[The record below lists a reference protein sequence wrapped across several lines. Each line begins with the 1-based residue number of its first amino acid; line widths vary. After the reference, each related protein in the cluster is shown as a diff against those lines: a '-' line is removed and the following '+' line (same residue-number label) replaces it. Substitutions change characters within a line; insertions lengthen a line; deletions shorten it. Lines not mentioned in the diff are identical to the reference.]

1 MRARYSPGMVRTSA
15 LRRELGLPGPTP
27 GDPDP
32 ELPTLA
38 DALAAAAPLPPARVR
53 RAYLRRLAGDLRPHL
68 PALNLLLDDLRGVTG
83 RAQPE
88 RALAQWLASVT
99 GGRATLYSSWDEV
112 VAQQG
117 TPGPARA
124 EQRLVYEGRPVGR
137 LTLEAAPEWL
147 ALVPLVAEQARL
159 ARLQAAAA
167 GAARRR
173 AGERQFEALLAGDLS
188 GAPGGG
194 PCVLAALRLGG
205 PMPRTG
211 SARERRL
218 QQLDLLC
225 AVGEGQLQGQRLPCL
240 ATVRGDKALW
250 LWQGQDSAREAAAL
264 HRGLLSATEALFSLG
279 ISAPQPGFASVRAA
293 LGQAVQAL
301 QEVRAPR
308 GLMTFER
315 LDPFQT
321 LLESG
326 ALHTLSEQ
334 VLGRL
339 RAADDGR
346 LEDTLRE
353 YLRRPG
359 SLGALAQA
367 LNVHINTLRHR
378 LRRTE
383 EVLGGDLNDPA
394 FVARLYLALHAGQEG
409 APGAFGDAEAPGAE

>member
-1 MRARYSPGMVRTSA
+1 MTHDSGLRPRRYSPGMVRTSA
-15 LRRELGLPGPTP
+15 LRRELGLPGLPP

-38 DALAAAAPLPPARVR
+38 DALALAAPLPPARVR
-53 RAYLRRLAGDLRPHL
+53 RAYLRLLAAELRPHL

-88 RALAQWLASVT
+88 RALTQWLASVT
-99 GGRATLYSSWDEV
+99 GGRATIHSSWGEV

-159 ARLQAAAA
+159 ARLQSAAA

-173 AGERQFEALLAGDLS
+173 VGERQFEALLAGDLS
-188 GAPGGG
+188 GAPEGG
-194 PCVLAALRLGG
+194 PCVVAALRLQD
-205 PMPRTG
+205 PMPRAG
-211 SARERRL
+211 SARERHV

-225 AVGEGQLQGQRLPCL
+225 AVGEGHLQGRRLACL

-250 LWQGQDSAREAAAL
+250 LWQGQDPAQEAARL
-264 HRGLLSATEALFSLG
+264 HSGLLSATEALFSLG
-279 ISAPQPGFASVRAA
+279 VSAPQPGYASVRTA

-301 QEVRAPR
+301 HEVRTPR
-308 GLMTFER
+308 GFLTFER

-326 ALHTLSEQ
+326 ALRTLSTQ

-339 RAADDGR
+339 RTVDDGK
-346 LEDTLRE
+346 LEETLRE
-353 YLRRPG
+353 YLLRPG
-359 SLGALAQA
+359 PLGALAGA
-367 LNVHINTLRHR
+367 LNIHVNTLRHR
-378 LRRTE
+378 LHRIE
-383 EVLGGDLNDPA
+383 EVLDGRLDDPA
-394 FVARLYLALHAGQEG
+394 FVARLYLAFQAEEEPAGGE
-409 APGAFGDAEAPGAE
+409 